1 MELRQGTLLQGGK
14 YRIERTLGQG
24 GFGVT
29 YLGTQVDLD
38 RRVAV
43 KEFFMKDYCNR
54 DADTSHVSVLSE
66 GGRGLVE
73 NYKQKFLKEARTIAA
88 LDHRN
93 IVRIYDI
100 FEENG
105 TAYYVMEYIAGG
117 SLLGSV
123 KSDALRSENDAL
135 RCIRQV
141 ADALRYLHERR
152 VMHLDVKPGNIMLR
166 PGGDAVLIDF
176 GISKHYDRNDH
187 ETSNT
192 PVGRSK
198 GYAPLEQYQEGG
210 VREFS
215 PATDIYSLG
224 ATLYYLLT
232 GHQPPEAQEVY
243 EKGLPVLTAIM
254 PPNVANAITQAMQP
268 RRADRPQSIDD
279 FLRLLDAPTQ
289 TDETIVDITVPL
301 PVPDGRSQ
309 QPAPGKPGEKRGFLQ
324 LLRNFME
331 RKRKLAAVILALLI
345 VLEVGL
351 IAYARGDYHAW
362 QNPFFPHT
370 TYCIVCL
377 LLFVATFVCSLLFF
391 KKKQTK
397 WLAGF
402 CHLPLLYLCYLLLF
416 NSSYKVLSPG
426 TGYTRRTVVSGPSGD
441 TYEADRIAIKRFG
454 KWGLCD
460 SFGIIVLPYTLPYDE
475 VYDFFSDNKYSL
487 VRKNMLWG
495 VIDREGNAIIP
506 PQYENL
512 NIGWLHD
519 TGMVIAMHGGKW
531 GAINAQNQVLIPFEC
546 DYIYSEGPNNFVAN
560 RNSKNALFDRQG
572 HRLTD
577 FIFDS
582 IEYNEERG
590 HFVVWKD
597 GKCGAIDQNGK
608 TVVPITHDVYFSSE
622 F

>member
-105 TAYYVMEYIAGG
+105 TAYYVMEYLSRG

-135 RCIRQV
+135 RYIRQV

-243 EKGLPVLTAIM
+243 EKGLPVLTGIM

-268 RRADRPQSIDD
+268 RRP
-279 FLRLLDAPTQ
+279 
-289 TDETIVDITVPL
+289 
-301 PVPDGRSQ
+301 
-309 QPAPGKPGEKRGFLQ
+309 PAE
-324 LLRNFME
+324 
-331 RKRKLAAVILALLI
+331 
-345 VLEVGL
+345 
-351 IAYARGDYHAW
+351 
-362 QNPFFPHT
+362 
-370 TYCIVCL
+370 
-377 LLFVATFVCSLLFF
+377 
-391 KKKQTK
+391 
-397 WLAGF
+397 
-402 CHLPLLYLCYLLLF
+402 
-416 NSSYKVLSPG
+416 
-426 TGYTRRTVVSGPSGD
+426 
-441 TYEADRIAIKRFG
+441 
-454 KWGLCD
+454 
-460 SFGIIVLPYTLPYDE
+460 
-475 VYDFFSDNKYSL
+475 
-487 VRKNMLWG
+487 
-495 VIDREGNAIIP
+495 
-506 PQYENL
+506 
-512 NIGWLHD
+512 
-519 TGMVIAMHGGKW
+519 
-531 GAINAQNQVLIPFEC
+531 
-546 DYIYSEGPNNFVAN
+546 
-560 RNSKNALFDRQG
+560 
-572 HRLTD
+572 HR
-577 FIFDS
+577 
-582 IEYNEERG
+582 
-590 HFVVWKD
+590 
-597 GKCGAIDQNGK
+597 
-608 TVVPITHDVYFSSE
+608 
-622 F
+622 